1 MNPIITES
9 DFRKLKT
16 TAGRAFLFYGEEDYL
31 KTHAIKTTR
40 ERICPDPSFAFFNDI
55 TLDVLDFTPDKLL
68 DAMTPPPMMTEEK
81 LIVIRGLNFN
91 TMKPTETDALC
102 EALALLP
109 EYDYNTVILHVASES
124 IDEGYSVKRPSTII
138 KKLSET
144 VTPVY
149 FQSPG
154 DARLATWAG
163 KHFAHL
169 GVTVSPADCAV
180 LVSHVGKSMYMLA
193 NEIEKVAYYVLENG
207 RKLATSEDILL
218 VTVRGID
225 MEAFA
230 LSNAILDGKTAGALE
245 ALSVM
250 KFERTKPEF
259 IMGEL
264 STTLCNMLAVRHYVD
279 GGKSIKEIS
288 KLLGGMHEYKVEL
301 LMKAVRNVPVTRLSR
316 AVELCAEADAAI
328 KNRSSEYE
336 AIEKLI
342 CSL

>member
-1 MNPIITES
+1 MNPIITEA

-81 LIVIRGLNFN
+81 LIVIRGLSFN
-91 TMKPTETDALC
+91 SMKPPEVDALC

-109 EYDYNTVILHVASES
+109 EYDYNTVILHVANGS
-124 IDEGYSVKRPSTII
+124 IDEGYSVKKPSTII
-138 KKLSET
+138 KKLSEA

-154 DARLATWAG
+154 DARLAAWAG

-169 GVTVSPADCAV
+169 GVTVSPADCA
-180 LVSHVGKSMYMLA
+180 LLISHVGKSMYMLA
-193 NEIEKVAYYVLENG
+193 NEIEKVAYYVLSKGKN
-207 RKLATSEDILL
+207 LATSEDILH
-218 VTVRGID
+218 VTMPNADVG
-225 MEAFA
+225 AFA
-230 LSNAILDGKTAGALE
+230 LSNAILAGQTADALE
-245 ALSVM
+245 ALAVM
-250 KFERTKPEF
+250 KFERAKPEF

-264 STTLCNMLAVRHYVD
+264 SVTLCNMLAVRCYTD

-301 LMKAVRNVPVTRLSR
+301 LVKAVRRVSPARLTR
-316 AVELCAEADAAI
+316 AVQLCTEADAAI